1 MPHGDSWLAS
11 WDSAKSKG
19 ATSITKTETQG
30 TTLRLTYGSKRKAKT
45 DHEMADLRQLKDFRN
60 FLYLVWKQLNL
71 PEPTQIQYEIAD
83 YMQHGDKRAVI
94 QGFRG
99 VGKSWICSAY
109 VVHQLLLDPSKNIL
123 VVSASKTRADDFST
137 FTLRLIH
144 EMPLLKHLIPQ
155 DKQRF
160 SKISFDVGPAP
171 ASHAPSVKSL
181 GITSQLTGSRADIIV
196 ADDVEVPNN
205 SATQMMR
212 DKLGEQVKEFDAII
226 KPLDDSKVIF
236 LGTPQCEDTIYR
248 QLTERGYQTRVW
260 PAQYVTPDQNM
271 KRYDGHIA
279 ECCINIDNKGKS
291 TEPLRFSDVDL
302 AERKVSYGSAG
313 YALQFMLDSNLS
325 DVEKYPLKISDLI
338 VMSLDTELAP
348 ERLVWAKDPD
358 LEWDGSIPNVGM
370 TGDRFYRPMKT
381 LGKHIEYTGT
391 VMSIDPSGRGKD
403 ETGYAVV
410 KMLNG
415 YLYVTAAGGVQG
427 GYSEET
433 LKFLSMTAKE
443 HKVNEIVV
451 ESNFGD
457 GMFVELLK
465 PVLRKVHACTIE
477 EVRHS
482 TQKEKRIIDTLEPV
496 MTGHKLVVDPKVIQN
511 DYETSQVYPKDH
523 ALKYQLIYQ
532 LTRITRDRG
541 AVTHDD
547 RLDALSM
554 AVGYWSQQMAQ
565 DASERIL
572 ERKDDDIRKE
582 LQKHAEA
589 YFKIRRGGANILTW

>member
-1 MPHGDSWLAS
+1 
-11 WDSAKSKG
+11 
-19 ATSITKTETQG
+19 
-30 TTLRLTYGSKRKAKT
+30 
-45 DHEMADLRQLKDFRN
+45 MADLKQLKDFRN
-60 FLYLVWKQLNL
+60 FLFLVWKQLNL
-71 PEPTQIQYEIAD
+71 PAPTPIQYEIAD

-144 EMPLLKHLIPQ
+144 EMPILKHLIPQ

-171 ASHAPSVKSL
+171 AAHAPSVKSL

-212 DKLGEQVKEFDAII
+212 DKLGEQVKEFDAIL
-226 KPLDDSKVIF
+226 KPNDDSKIIF

-248 QLTERGYQTRVW
+248 QLTERGYSTRIW
-260 PAQYVTPDQNM
+260 PAQYITPEHNA
-271 KRYDGHIA
+271 KRYDGNVA

-313 YALQFMLDSNLS
+313 YALQFMLDANLS
-325 DVEKYPLKISDLI
+325 DVEKYPLKIADLI
-338 VMSLDTELAP
+338 VMSLDADLAP
-348 ERLVWAKDPD
+348 ERLVWARDPS
-358 LEWDGSIPNVGM
+358 LEWDGSIPNVAM
-370 TGDRFYRPMKT
+370 TGDRFYRPLKT
-381 LGKHIEYTGT
+381 LGKHIPYTGC

-427 GYSEET
+427 GYSDET

-465 PVLRKVHACTIE
+465 PILRKVHACTIE

-496 MTGHKLVVDPKVIQN
+496 MTGHKLVVDPKVIQE

-523 ALKYQLIYQ
+523 ALKYQLVYQ
-532 LTRITRDRG
+532 MTRLTRERG

-547 RLDALSM
+547 RLDALSI
-554 AVGYWSQQMAQ
+554 AVGYWTQQMAQ
-565 DASERIL
+565 DASDRIL
-572 ERKDDDIRKE
+572 ERKEEDLMKE
-582 LQKHAEA
+582 LKKHADA
-589 YFKIRRGGANILTW
+589 YYNVRRGGPEILTW